1 VVFNTYLVFSINAMS
16 ISDSCES
23 CASSHCL
30 RVVRMCDARRRRVV
44 RVSSSFVTRACRALP
59 CTLFCVSQCCF
70 ASVVAR
76 AVRTRCRAPFACV
89 ARRLRVIIN
98 SLSLINTHV
107 NDVNASCH
115 IF

>member
-30 RVVRMCDARRRRVV
+30 HSVRTCDARRRRVV
-44 RVSSSFVTRACRALP
+44 RAYSSFATRALP
-59 CTLFCVSQCCF
+59 CALFRVSQCCF
-70 ASVVAR
+70 ASVVAC

-89 ARRLRVIIN
+89 ARCLRVIIN

-107 NDVNASCH
+107 NDVNVSCH

>member
-16 ISDSCES
+16 ISDTCES

-30 RVVRMCDARRRRVV
+30 HAVRTCDARRVV
-44 RVSSSFVTRACRALP
+44 RAYSSFVTRACRALP
-59 CTLFCVSQCCF
+59 CALFRVSQCCF
-70 ASVVAR
+70 ASVVAC
-76 AVRTRCRAPFACV
+76 AVHTCCRAPFSCV
-89 ARRLRVIIN
+89 VRSLRGIIN
-98 SLSLINTHV
+98 SLSLINNHD

>member
-1 VVFNTYLVFSINAMS
+1 MVFNTYLVFSINAMS

-30 RVVRMCDARRRRVV
+30 RVVCMHDARRRRVV
-44 RVSSSFVTRACRALP
+44 RVSSSFVTRALP
-59 CTLFCVSQCCF
+59 CTLFCMSQCCF
-70 ASVVAR
+70 ASVVAC

-98 SLSLINTHV
+98 SLSLISTHV